1 MHYSFFP
8 LSLSLILP
16 QRVLSIDKSDFCG
29 TFFTFWRM
37 FVKHELVVKDH
48 ETMHK
53 CVGGVE
59 DGDFMAYFYVADL
72 MQGFWDPMFFYL
84 FLFLF
89 YFVF

>member
-8 LSLSLILP
+8 LSLFLSLILP
-16 QRVLSIDKSDFCG
+16 QRVLLIDKSDFCG

-53 CVGGVE
+53 CLGVGGLRKM
-59 DGDFMAYFYVADL
+59 GGFYGL
-72 MQGFWDPMFFYL
+72 LLSG
-84 FLFLF
+84 
-89 YFVF
+89 